1 MKEVIKLLKQLDDD
15 NIKTHFKQGR
25 YELEGCVI
33 ELLDRLEMSGCDA
46 ERNTQ
51 RDAIVTYLYA

>member
-1 MKEVIKLLKQLDDD
+1 MENIIKLLKQLDDSD
-15 NIKTHFKQGR
+15 IKDGFKSGH
-25 YELEGCVI
+25 YDLEGCVI

-51 RDAIVTYLYA
+51 KDAIVTYLYT